1 MAVFSALMLSACVKS
16 EKNEGQNIPT
26 NEQKVGELEC
36 TVWELHEEVRKLE
49 DERKELNRKNALIQM
64 RIDALL
70 QTKKSWGDTSSSTR
84 EYQPGDLWSED
95 PEIFRKA
102 YKAEFYPD
110 GTPKFDPKYGW
121 EIIKEE
127 EK

>member
-1 MAVFSALMLSACVKS
+1 MLWACVKS
-16 EKNEGQNIPT
+16 RQKEGPENVGH
-26 NEQKVGELEC
+26 EQKVGELEC

-49 DERKELNRKNALIQM
+49 DEKKELNRKNALMQM

-70 QTKKSWGDTSSSTR
+70 QTKKSWDTTSSYKR

-95 PEIFRKA
+95 PEIFRNG
-102 YKAEFYPD
+102 YEAEFYPD

-121 EIIKEE
+121 KIIKEE